1 MQTVLQLVM
10 TGLQIGSVYMLFSLG
25 LTLIF
30 GVMKI
35 VNFAHGQFFTLSAML
50 VAVLVPWLT
59 TRGISLPMAFGLGAL
74 AGIAVSMVLGL
85 LLYQFGFRY
94 FQRDLVG
101 SFILSIGFALLL
113 EGVFLH
119 YFGGA
124 VRAVPPIID
133 GDVSFFGV
141 NLTAQRLALFLVA
154 LAFTLALYGVLSATR
169 FGKAMRAVSIDHEA
183 AMLQGI
189 PYKKIAFNGFAIAT
203 FLAAVAGAI
212 MAPISVITPTVGAD
226 YLVKGFIAVVIGGLG
241 SVPGAIVGSL
251 FVGFLE
257 SFGGYFIDPS
267 SANMAI
273 FVLAMLIL
281 LLRPK
286 GVMGNG

>member
-1 MQTVLQLVM
+1 MQTLLQLIL

-50 VAVLVPWLT
+50 VAVLVPWLLMQ
-59 TRGISLPMAFGLGAL
+59 GLPLSAAFGLAVLG
-74 AGIAVSMVLGL
+74 GIAASVVLGM
-85 LLYQFGFRY
+85 LLYQFAFRF
-94 FQRDLVG
+94 FQRDLAG
-101 SFILSIGFALLL
+101 SFILSVGLVLLF
-113 EGVFLH
+113 EGAFLH

-124 VRAVPPIID
+124 VRSVPPIID
-133 GDVSFFGV
+133 GTVSIFG
-141 NLTAQRLALFLVA
+141 TAVTLQRLILCLVA
-154 LAFTLALYGVLSATR
+154 FGFTFALYWVLTR
-169 FGKAMRAVSIDHEA
+169 TRLGKAMRAVAIDHEA

-189 PYKKIAFNGFAIAT
+189 PYKRIAFHAFAMAT
-203 FLAAVAGAI
+203 FLGAVAGAI
-212 MAPISVITPTVGAD
+212 MAPISTVTPTVGAD
-226 YLVKGFIAVVIGGLG
+226 YLVKGFIAVIIGGLG

-251 FVGFLE
+251 FIAFIE
-257 SFGGYFIDPS
+257 SFGGYYVDPS

-273 FVLAMLIL
+273 FVLVMLIL

-286 GVMGNG
+286 GLMGNG

>member
-141 NLTAQRLALFLVA
+141 NLTAQRLALFLAA

>member
-1 MQTVLQLVM
+1 
-10 TGLQIGSVYMLFSLG
+10 
-25 LTLIF
+25 
-30 GVMKI
+30 
-35 VNFAHGQFFTLSAML
+35 
-50 VAVLVPWLT
+50 
-59 TRGISLPMAFGLGAL
+59 
-74 AGIAVSMVLGL
+74 
-85 LLYQFGFRY
+85 
-94 FQRDLVG
+94 
-101 SFILSIGFALLL
+101 
-113 EGVFLH
+113 
-119 YFGGA
+119 
-124 VRAVPPIID
+124 
-133 GDVSFFGV
+133 
-141 NLTAQRLALFLVA
+141 
-154 LAFTLALYGVLSATR
+154 VLSATR

-189 PYKKIAFNGFAIAT
+189 PYKKIAFNAFAIAT

>member
-59 TRGISLPMAFGLGAL
+59 TRGISLPIAFGLGAL

-119 YFGGA
+119 CFGGA

-141 NLTAQRLALFLVA
+141 NLTAQRLALFLAA